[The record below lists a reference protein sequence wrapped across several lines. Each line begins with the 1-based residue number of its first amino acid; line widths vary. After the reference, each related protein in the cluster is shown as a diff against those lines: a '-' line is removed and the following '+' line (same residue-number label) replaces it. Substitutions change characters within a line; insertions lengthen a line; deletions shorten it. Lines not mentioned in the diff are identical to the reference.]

1 MEQNFTKTNKFR
13 IYNRVFIGCNRI
25 SKKLWENDMFW
36 IQNWKLSYFP
46 INKTLPDLICDLEI
60 NLTIDDVRLIFK
72 LQEDSHIMI
81 ETIND
86 ENSYTGERYFEY
98 DFG

>member
-13 IYNRVFIGCNRI
+13 FRTECIYDVIEFQNN
-25 SKKLWENDMFW
+25 LWENDLFY

-46 INKTLPDLICDLEI
+46 INKILPDIICDLEI
-60 NLTIDDVRLIFK
+60 NLSIDEVRLIFK

-81 ETIND
+81 DTIND
-86 ENSYTGERYFEY
+86 IGSYTGERYFEY
-98 DFG
+98 NIL